1 MNRKSISTLVAI
13 GVTASAMSLMPI
25 TNAMAL
31 TIPDGLT
38 HTTVGT
44 SIGNVEC
51 YSYID
56 SERKDLL
63 NSTINVK
70 KLGSVSKDN
79 SYGYYVITADSGAQL
94 VFTESTNGKDGMSIS
109 IDGQTVFHVAREIS
123 GYKGAS
129 VVFDMPSD
137 QGHILKFIHDDNG
150 ASASDDYDTYYL
162 APSGS
167 SDFSSEGASIA
178 QEALLNTNIT
188 NSTTVDDLKTVMQN
202 SLSSEFTVSTTETSR
217 TAATESAPGLL
228 RGTATVT
235 DGKGNSKTFNY
246 KLVISATGQSLDTV
260 YTTLNNFVNDYN
272 ASNNSV
278 SSDFTN
284 AVKITNSNIS
294 VTMANFTVTKATETT
309 KGNVK
314 GVLTVRD
321 SSTNNSKTIIVN
333 KTIDYLSQSLQTIA
347 DLYAQKTA
355 SYVATDS
362 TTADDILN
370 LVDISNSDISVKA
383 DNFKKYYNDET
394 TGKLTMNVVITNK
407 STGESLTQPIS
418 CQVEKCDEE
427 LATALQKVQ
436 LYLSTAT
443 VTNDTTLTRLLSQ
456 INASIANSNISVIN
470 SETNPVIKTLA
481 TEENSGSFSGFLS
494 ICDSSDHVVNVRVDL
509 IINKLSQTL
518 ENASGKI
525 TNYISS
531 LEGSNDLEESDI
543 LFGVQS
549 LIDSNSGITATIKDF
564 NKKLATEDET
574 GLITGTVSI
583 TDSKDTKDIP
593 INMEID
599 LQAQGIANVKNKIR
613 NKLAGYTLTNE
624 STASELEA
632 YLQDCI
638 SGAEGNTIRIKVKD
652 TDFNMT
658 KATPYAAGNVTG
670 DITIVDS
677 SVNIDYV
684 SYNIPIN
691 QLKDNAE
698 KAKNEL
704 EIALPDFEVTND
716 TTADDLKN
724 MVSGVVTDNIDIEIN
739 NFNKTTATTT
749 SDGVIIATANLTDD
763 EGASEN
769 VDMNLIIKRLKQS
782 ASEAKRDLNI
792 ALPNFHV
799 TNDTTKDDL
808 TDMIKGVVTDNI
820 SVDVYEFN
828 KNVATTTSDGVII
841 AATQLSDDEGNT
853 ENTNLNLIIQKL
865 SMTLDEAKNKLSIAL
880 PDFKVTNDTTA
891 NDLKDMIK
899 NVVAENI
906 NVNIKN
912 FNKNVAT
919 IDKSGNITAT
929 ITLSD
934 GTNTENVDLNL
945 TIGKLHK
952 NIEEIQNTINN
963 IVIPNI
969 KVTNDTT
976 VNDIINAIK
985 PYLPENITIEIKD
998 FDKILA
1004 TTTTNGTIKG
1014 NLVLTDSDNNQS
1026 GTTSLKFTISKLTD
1040 TSGSGGNS
1048 SSGGGSG
1055 SSSSSSSSS
1064 SKTDNDE
1071 SKKSDSNNSSE
1082 NLNLGSSTN
1091 QATYFLSKNWKLEN
1105 GKWKYYLNGQS
1116 LTGWQKLSDE
1126 NNSWY
1131 YFDSNGYMITGWLK
1145 DQGYWY
1151 YMNEKP
1157 GDSFGKMVIGWLKYN
1172 NNWYYL
1178 NESNTDKQPLG
1189 SMKTG
1194 WIKNNNNYY
1203 YLNSS
1208 GAMATGWLKDMDSK
1222 WYFLDKSSGVMK
1234 TGWIKDET
1242 YTNFKNKTERS
1253 GWFYC
1258 YSNGTMATGWSKI
1271 NGKYYYFQDYSDGS
1285 LGVMYSDTNINGYKV
1300 DKTGAMV

>member
-13 GVTASAMSLMPI
+13 GVTASAMSLIPV

-38 HTTVGT
+38 HTTVST

-51 YSYID
+51 YSYINLD
-56 SERKDLL
+56 ERQTLL
-63 NSTINVK
+63 DDTTNVK
-70 KLGSVSKDN
+70 SLGSISKDN
-79 SYGYYVITADSGAQL
+79 SYSYSVISGDSGTQL
-94 VFTESTNGKDGMSIS
+94 IFTRTTNGKDGMSIS
-109 IDGQTVFHVAREIS
+109 IDGQKVFEIAREVK
-123 GYKGAS
+123 GYKGVS
-129 VVFDMPSD
+129 MVFEMPSE
-137 QGHILKFIHDDNG
+137 QGHIIKFIHDDNG

-167 SDFSSEGASIA
+167 SDFSNEGASIA
-178 QEALLNTNIT
+178 QEALLNTNVT
-188 NSTTVDDLKTVMQN
+188 NSTTVNDLKTVMQN
-202 SLSSEFTVSTTETSR
+202 SLSSDFTVATTETSR
-217 TAATESAPGLL
+217 TAATESAPGSLK
-228 RGTATVT
+228 GTATIT
-235 DGKGNSKTFNY
+235 DAKGHSKTFNY
-246 KLVISATGQSLDTV
+246 NLVISATGQSLDTV

-294 VTMANFTVTKATETT
+294 VTMTNFTVTKATETT

-314 GVLTVRD
+314 GVLTIKD
-321 SSTNNSKTIIVN
+321 SATNNSKTITVN

-347 DLYAQKTA
+347 NLYAQKTA
-355 SYVATDS
+355 GYVATDS
-362 TTADDILN
+362 TTANDILN
-370 LVDISNSDISVKA
+370 LVDISNSDISVRA

-394 TGKLTMNVVITNK
+394 TGKLTMNVVITNN
-407 STGESLTQPIS
+407 STGESLTQPVS
-418 CQVEKCDEE
+418 CSIQKCDEE

-436 LYLSTAT
+436 AYLSTVT

-456 INASIANSNISVIN
+456 INASISNSNISVIN
-470 SETNPVIKTLA
+470 SETNPIIKTLA
-481 TEENSGSFSGFLS
+481 TQDNSGSFSGYLS
-494 ICDSSDHVVNVRVDL
+494 IIDSSDHVVNVSVNL
-509 IINKLSQTL
+509 TINKLSQTL

-549 LIDSNSGITATIKDF
+549 LIDTNSGIKVTIKDF
-564 NKKLATEDET
+564 NKRLATEDEK

-583 TDSKDTKDIP
+583 TDGNNTKDIP

-599 LQAQGIANVKNKIR
+599 LQAQGIANVKNKIS
-613 NKLAGYTLTNE
+613 NKLAGYTLTNS
-624 STASELEA
+624 STARDLEL

-638 SGAEGNTIRIKVKD
+638 SGAEGNTIKIKVKD
-652 TDFNMT
+652 TDFKMT
-658 KATPYAAGNVTG
+658 KATPYATGNVTG

-677 SVNIDYV
+677 GANIDYF

-724 MVSGVVTDNIDIEIN
+724 MVSSVVTDNINIEID

-749 SDGVIIATANLTDD
+749 SDGVIIANANLTDD
-763 EGASEN
+763 EGASQN

-799 TNDTTKDDL
+799 TNNTTKDDI

-820 SVDVYEFN
+820 DVDVYEFN

-841 AATQLSDDEGNT
+841 AAAQLSDDEGNT

-865 SMTLDEAKNKLSIAL
+865 SMTLDEAKKKLSIAL
-880 PDFKVTNDTTA
+880 PDFQVTNDTTA
-891 NDLKDMIK
+891 DDLKNMIK

-906 NVNIKN
+906 DVNIKN

-919 IDKSGNITAT
+919 IDNFGNITAI

-934 GTNTENVDLNL
+934 GTDTDTVNLNL

-952 NIEEIQNTINN
+952 SIEEIQNIINN
-963 IVIPNI
+963 IAIPNI

-976 VNDIINAIK
+976 TDDIINAIK
-985 PYLPENITIEIKD
+985 PYLPENITVEIKD
-998 FDKILA
+998 FDKTVA
-1004 TTTTNGTIKG
+1004 TTTTDGTIKG
-1014 NLVLTDSDNNQS
+1014 NLVLTDNDNNQS
-1026 GTTSLKFTISKLTD
+1026 GTTSLKLTIDKLTD
-1040 TSGSGGNS
+1040 TSIGGSGSS

-1055 SSSSSSSSS
+1055 SSSS
-1064 SKTDNDE
+1064 KNNNDD
-1071 SKKSDSNNSSE
+1071 STKSNSNNGNSE
-1082 NLNLGSSTN
+1082 NLDLGSSTN
-1091 QATYFLSKNWKLEN
+1091 QNTYFLSKNWKLEN
-1105 GKWKYYLNGQS
+1105 GKWKYYKDGQAI
-1116 LTGWQKLSDE
+1116 TGWQKLADE
-1126 NNSWY
+1126 NNDWY
-1131 YFDSNGYMITGWLK
+1131 YFDSNGYMLTGWIK
-1145 DQGYWY
+1145 NQGYWY

-1157 GDSFGKMVIGWLKYN
+1157 GDNFGKMVIGWLKYN

-1178 NESNTDKQPLG
+1178 TESNNDKQPLG
-1189 SMKTG
+1189 SMKNG
-1194 WIKNNNNYY
+1194 WIKNNNSYY

-1208 GAMATGWLKDMDSK
+1208 GDMATGWIKDTDGK
-1222 WYFLDKSSGVMK
+1222 WYFLDKSSGQMA

-1242 YTNFKNKTERS
+1242 YTKFKNKTERS

-1258 YSNGTMATGWSKI
+1258 YSNGQMATGWSKI